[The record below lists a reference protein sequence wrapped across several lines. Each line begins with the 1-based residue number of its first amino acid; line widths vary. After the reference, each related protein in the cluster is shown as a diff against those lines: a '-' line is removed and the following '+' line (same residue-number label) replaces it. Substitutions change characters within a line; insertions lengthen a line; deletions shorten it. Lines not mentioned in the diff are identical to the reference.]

1 MEFYPKKMS
10 GSISEA
16 WQAECWKEFSPLEH
30 TPMYASGMRHF
41 YINEVAE
48 LANGQLFIP
57 IAWIKRDG
65 QLFGDSR
72 MIIAAPVSA

>member
-1 MEFYPKKMS
+1 
-10 GSISEA
+10 
-16 WQAECWKEFSPLEH
+16 
-30 TPMYASGMRHF
+30 MYASGMRHF

-48 LANGQLFIP
+48 LANGQLVIP

-65 QLFGDSR
+65 QLFGDSC